1 MDIFWIIDMII
12 PAVIIL
18 MGFLYKYRAPK
29 DINKFHGYRTNQSM
43 KSQEAWDYAHS
54 YGANI
59 WIIIGMFL
67 VIIISLNKI
76 FIKIR
81 PEYLS
86 LINLLISIAGM
97 VIPIYIIDSKIK
109 KFEINLKLNLNDAFL
124 IVYCMKN
131 SKHNCM
137 KNSKHNFQV

>member
-29 DINKFHGYRTNQSM
+29 DINKFHGYRTTQSM

-59 WIIIGMFL
+59 WIYYRHVF
-67 VIIISLNKI
+67 SNYYI
-76 FIKIR
+76 F
-81 PEYLS
+81 EQNFY
-86 LINLLISIAGM
+86 
-97 VIPIYIIDSKIK
+97 
-109 KFEINLKLNLNDAFL
+109 
-124 IVYCMKN
+124 KN
-131 SKHNCM
+131 
-137 KNSKHNFQV
+137 

>member
-12 PAVIIL
+12 PSIIIL
-18 MGFLYKYRAPK
+18 IGFLYKYRAPK

-43 KSQEAWDYAHS
+43 KSQEAWEYAHS

-59 WIIIGMFL
+59 WIIIGVFL
-67 VIIISLNKI
+67 AIIVSLNKI

-86 LINLLISIAGM
+86 LINLLISMAGM
-97 VIPIYIIDSKIK
+97 VIPISIIDSKIK
-109 KFEINLKLNLNDAFL
+109 KKF
-124 IVYCMKN
+124 
-131 SKHNCM
+131 
-137 KNSKHNFQV
+137 

>member
-12 PAVIIL
+12 PAIIIL

-59 WIIIGMFL
+59 WIIIGVFL
-67 VIIISLNKI
+67 AIIVCLNKI

-86 LINLLISIAGM
+86 LINILISIAGM
-97 VIPIYIIDSKIK
+97 VIPIPIIDSKIK
-109 KFEINLKLNLNDAFL
+109 KKFINK
-124 IVYCMKN
+124 
-131 SKHNCM
+131 
-137 KNSKHNFQV
+137 

>member
-12 PAVIIL
+12 PSIIIL

-43 KSQEAWDYAHS
+43 KSQKAWEYAHS

-59 WIIIGMFL
+59 WIIIGVFL
-67 VIIISLNKI
+67 AIIVSLNKI

-86 LINLLISIAGM
+86 LINLLISMASM
-97 VIPIYIIDSKIK
+97 VIPISIIDSKIK
-109 KFEINLKLNLNDAFL
+109 KKF
-124 IVYCMKN
+124 
-131 SKHNCM
+131 
-137 KNSKHNFQV
+137 

>member
-29 DINKFHGYRTNQSM
+29 DINKFHGYRTTQSM
-43 KSQEAWDYAHS
+43 KSQEAWDYEHS

-109 KFEINLKLNLNDAFL
+109 KI
-124 IVYCMKN
+124 
-131 SKHNCM
+131 
-137 KNSKHNFQV
+137 